1 MFLFHFQHRRVA
13 LTHCLE
19 KQEVL
24 LENDWFKSLENVG
37 NESERLR
44 RVSVWSRVTARAV
57 GVVEKI
63 QNKTKGQLSFRINRV
78 MRRPV

>member
-37 NESERLR
+37 NESEKLR
-44 RVSVWSRVTARAV
+44 RVSVWSRATARAV
-57 GVVEKI
+57 GVVEKK
-63 QNKTKGQLSFRINRV
+63 QNKRTTFFRINTV
-78 MRRPV
+78 MRCPV

>member
-37 NESERLR
+37 NESEKLR
-44 RVSVWSRVTARAV
+44 RVSVCSRVTARAV
-57 GVVEKI
+57 GVVEK
-63 QNKTKGQLSFRINRV
+63 NKTKGQLFFRINTV
-78 MRRPV
+78 MRCPV